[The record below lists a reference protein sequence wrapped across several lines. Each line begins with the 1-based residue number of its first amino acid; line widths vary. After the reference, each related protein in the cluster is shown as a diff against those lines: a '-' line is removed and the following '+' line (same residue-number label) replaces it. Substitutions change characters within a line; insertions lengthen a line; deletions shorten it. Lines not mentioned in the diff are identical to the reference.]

1 MFELLLSACLADAPA
16 TCRAERAPA
25 GPTALACAPVAAVA
39 IAALPAGWQA
49 QAWPCVPA
57 GETPAVAF
65 TEIAPGVLVHK
76 AVHAETDAANQ
87 GDIANVGVVIG
98 RDAVAVID
106 AGGSPAIGAALLAAI
121 RARTALPVRWLIL
134 THMHPDHVLGAA
146 PFAAAGARVIGHARL
161 PAALAARAAH
171 YAAANARALG
181 GPPPALPV
189 IDETVEGARD
199 LDLGGRVLRLEAHPT
214 AHTDNDL
221 TVRDLATDT
230 WFLGDLIF
238 LGHTPSL
245 DGSIRGWVAL
255 LDALAARPAA
265 RAVPGHGPV
274 SVGWPQGAAPTLGYL
289 KQIVDETRA
298 AIRAGAPMLDATQG
312 VGATLAQNWLLF
324 DAFNPRNVAAA
335 FQELEWE

>member
-1 MFELLLSACLADAPA
+1 VFELLLSACLADAPA
-16 TCRAERAPA
+16 TCRTERVPA
-25 GPTALACAPVAAVA
+25 GTTALACAPVAATA

-49 QAWPCVPA
+49 QAWPCVAA

-76 AVHAETDAANQ
+76 AVHAETDAANG

-106 AGGSPAIGAALLAAI
+106 SGGSPAVGAALLDAI

-134 THMHPDHVLGAA
+134 THMHPDHTLGAA
-146 PFAAAGARVIGHARL
+146 PFVAAGARVIGHARL
-161 PAALAARAAH
+161 PEALAARADH

-181 GPPPALPV
+181 GPPPALPAV
-189 IDETVEGARD
+189 DETVEGTRD
-199 LDLGGRVLRLEAHPT
+199 IDLGGRVLRLEAHPT

-230 WFLGDLIF
+230 WFLGDLVF

-245 DGSIRGWVAL
+245 DGSIRGWLAV
-255 LDALAARPAA
+255 LDDLAARPAA
-265 RAVPGHGPV
+265 RIAPGHGPV
-274 SVGWPQGAAPTLGYL
+274 AVPWPDGAGPTRAYL
-289 KQIVDETRA
+289 QQIVDETRA
-298 AIRAGAPMLDATQG
+298 AIRAGAPMLAATQA
-312 VGATLAQNWLLF
+312 VGTSLAPRWLLF